1 MIVITVAFVLSLHY
15 GTADEAKTE
24 IENLYEEYF
33 NWKLKTW
40 PEDISGS
47 NLNKKNLRLNCFLV
61 LSFFYNC
68 KLLRKDQQ

>member
-1 MIVITVAFVLSLHY
+1 MIVIFVAFVLSLHCA
-15 GTADEAKTE
+15 TADEAKTE

-47 NLNKKNLRLNCFLV
+47 NLINRIVGTRVQC
-61 LSFFYNC
+61 YY
-68 KLLRKDQQ
+68 R